1 MKMKCSLG
9 SYEVLGVIWCKLWQ
23 KIWEGNGEMKELASH
38 KLNKEECKTMELQH
52 KKENTLG
59 QVLCCKLC
67 AIVLSFHCEGG

>member
-52 KKENTLG
+52 KK
-59 QVLCCKLC
+59 
-67 AIVLSFHCEGG
+67 